1 MNKKVLIVSE
11 GYGFDTKVILDDED
25 GTPVPYVT
33 GADIRIR
40 TDEVVEV
47 DLQVQIPT
55 LSVKGKVGSI
65 EYRCPCCGEVMTHKC
80 PGPETLGG
88 RGGPIAKFS

>member
-11 GYGFDTKVILDDED
+11 GFGIDSRIVLDDED
-25 GTPVPYVT
+25 ATPIPYVT

-40 TDEVVEV
+40 TDEIVEV
-47 DLQVQIPT
+47 SLEMHMPT
-55 LSVKGKVGSI
+55 VSVKGHVGSI
-65 EYRCPCCGEVMTHKC
+65 EYTCPCCGEAMTHKC
-80 PGPETLGG
+80 PSPEKLGG